1 MIFLEQGSFYITD
14 LGSCNGTCLR
24 LSGERQESSW
34 HPIMDGDVV
43 GAGCTKIRCKLRTP
57 ESREAPPLNKPLRDC
72 AVDVLSTMMG
82 LAALALMVAAAS
94 SAECVEQ
101 EVSTLMQRKEQ
112 PDLLED
118 PAETEEEEE
127 PMELAEADPT
137 LSEEAAEDF
146 AVDSDEDDDEL
157 AVMTMARKGPLSRLV
172 VASLALAFSSS
183 KLLCFHACRTP
194 STCSTELTGRPAEVA
209 IPKSPKAWRRALP
222 HDAVP
227 VRQFLHLHRYLQ
239 LWRVHWIGPENLDR
253 AGLRVTGM
261 DTYAIVASVLL
272 QVITGFHSSVE
283 EPDETDERLKYPNLH
298 RLMYEGQM
306 IFASI
311 SVVCSTYT
319 MVMFLLCK
327 IYSVMALGLYKD
339 VSYDLFQAAT
349 GRFRL
354 RAFWSLIIAMHSF
367 LVAFAMNLFTRIKG
381 NRGLMFFFV
390 GMLGII
396 PVVYDWQIIYQIAEK
411 YTTSSHSS
419 WSRWRGRV
427 ALQDS
432 MDVEGRGGTRC
443 EWCNIRFLGAEEAC
457 IGLLAIAQLVPVAV
471 CEVLSV
477 RTSPPR
483 DLEASL
489 ANWNLG
495 LDDAGAPPLA
505 GQLRVSGCGSPAE
518 DLNGALVR
526 RPGRLRGGGGARHVS
541 SARQNSRSPPHGLR
555 APRTAAPREARVAVR
570 GPSGPSVY
578 VVGGHASGK
587 TLDAFQRFDAAR
599 HSWELLPNTLTARH
613 GCSACA
619 TNGVVYVLG
628 GADDR
633 AVPLAE
639 AERFDPQLGVWE
651 PLPPMPTARHAA
663 ACCAVAG
670 VVYALGGFD
679 GQSVLGS
686 VERYEPTR
694 GGWETLPELPTPR
707 GRLAAAGC
715 EGLVFVA
722 GGSDDQLEVS
732 AFEELNPSTWEWQA
746 RPPLPRPRGGLALA
760 ALSDALV
767 ALGGR
772 RTNGEKM
779 DAVERYSLRHMTW
792 ESLAPLSSPRDG
804 CCACG
809 VLGKV
814 YVFGG
819 RGMGSAGNQTLALA
833 DAWRLGSAR
842 NDCFWAGA
850 LGAVF
855 VHYDEGL
862 AGLALGDAEVPS
874 IRAVVI
880 ERSPG
885 LELLSLL
892 ASQAVEAE
900 LKLGKLISED
910 AYEEQFI
917 FRVDEFHATRKE
929 NFLWHQY
936 PSLLP
941 SSGRETL
948 SARLMPR
955 LAVPEG
961 WFSRPMGFVPLFNP
975 SLLSLQD
982 GTFLVALRM
991 QGCPSVRAA
1000 RESSMDTRICR
1011 NELVLAHLGE
1021 DLAVRSHVLV
1031 EMPMLR
1037 CRFTAESQTAG
1048 RQFLD
1053 EVYGPMDARIAW
1065 GDEEIWVLFYAER
1078 NVCEVEVERGM
1089 HAAPLHIDWAT
1100 CNGWYLYATDAAS
1113 RRSSVLMVA
1122 ALSAQQSGR
1131 DWCVANRVLMEA
1143 SPARQ
1148 HESQWGSNIVC
1159 LVLTQGH
1166 LKLLR

>member
-1 MIFLEQGSFYITD
+1 M
-14 LGSCNGTCLR
+14 
-24 LSGERQESSW
+24 
-34 HPIMDGDVV
+34 
-43 GAGCTKIRCKLRTP
+43 
-57 ESREAPPLNKPLRDC
+57 
-72 AVDVLSTMMG
+72 
-82 LAALALMVAAAS
+82 
-94 SAECVEQ
+94 
-101 EVSTLMQRKEQ
+101 
-112 PDLLED
+112 
-118 PAETEEEEE
+118 
-127 PMELAEADPT
+127 
-137 LSEEAAEDF
+137 
-146 AVDSDEDDDEL
+146 
-157 AVMTMARKGPLSRLV
+157 
-172 VASLALAFSSS
+172 
-183 KLLCFHACRTP
+183 
-194 STCSTELTGRPAEVA
+194 
-209 IPKSPKAWRRALP
+209 
-222 HDAVP
+222 
-227 VRQFLHLHRYLQ
+227 LQ
-239 LWRVHWIGPENLDR
+239 
-253 AGLRVTGM
+253 
-261 DTYAIVASVLL
+261 
-272 QVITGFHSSVE
+272 
-283 EPDETDERLKYPNLH
+283 
-298 RLMYEGQM
+298 
-306 IFASI
+306 
-311 SVVCSTYT
+311 
-319 MVMFLLCK
+319 
-327 IYSVMALGLYKD
+327 
-339 VSYDLFQAAT
+339 
-349 GRFRL
+349 
-354 RAFWSLIIAMHSF
+354 
-367 LVAFAMNLFTRIKG
+367 
-381 NRGLMFFFV
+381 
-390 GMLGII
+390 
-396 PVVYDWQIIYQIAEK
+396 
-411 YTTSSHSS
+411 TTSSHSS

-443 EWCNIRFLGAEEAC
+443 EWCNIR
-457 IGLLAIAQLVPVAV
+457 

-526 RPGRLRGGGGARHVS
+526 RPGRLRGGDVGGDGLAMAPSMGPDELVRRVE
-541 SARQNSRSPPHGLR
+541 RLEKVVEECGRRRPPLGWDYGKRLDELSPKGPTQR
-555 APRTAAPREARVAVR
+555 AFDAGQMGTD
-570 GPSGPSVY
+570 GTVY

-842 NDCFWAGA
+842 NDCFWVQRSM
-850 LGAVF
+850 LGAFCV
-855 VHYDEGL
+855 
-862 AGLALGDAEVPS
+862 
-874 IRAVVI
+874 
-880 ERSPG
+880 
-885 LELLSLL
+885 
-892 ASQAVEAE
+892 
-900 LKLGKLISED
+900 
-910 AYEEQFI
+910 
-917 FRVDEFHATRKE
+917 
-929 NFLWHQY
+929 
-936 PSLLP
+936 
-941 SSGRETL
+941 
-948 SARLMPR
+948 
-955 LAVPEG
+955 
-961 WFSRPMGFVPLFNP
+961 
-975 SLLSLQD
+975 
-982 GTFLVALRM
+982 
-991 QGCPSVRAA
+991 
-1000 RESSMDTRICR
+1000 
-1011 NELVLAHLGE
+1011 
-1021 DLAVRSHVLV
+1021 
-1031 EMPMLR
+1031 
-1037 CRFTAESQTAG
+1037 G
-1048 RQFLD
+1048 RQRVWK
-1053 EVYGPMDARIAW
+1053 EVCI
-1065 GDEEIWVLFYAER
+1065 
-1078 NVCEVEVERGM
+1078 
-1089 HAAPLHIDWAT
+1089 
-1100 CNGWYLYATDAAS
+1100 S
-1113 RRSSVLMVA
+1113 
-1122 ALSAQQSGR
+1122 
-1131 DWCVANRVLMEA
+1131 
-1143 SPARQ
+1143 
-1148 HESQWGSNIVC
+1148 
-1159 LVLTQGH
+1159 
-1166 LKLLR
+1166 KLADTVKWEGGGN